1 MKKLILISALV
12 GLLSEVCAQKQP
24 MTEKERDN
32 VMQVLK
38 WLHENETSDS
48 FNALKNLKVEDASK
62 KDVLP
67 WDEWSEKQK
76 DKRYDLLHLFKSFEN
91 VSVQPVDDS
100 PNVCELVFYCKE
112 KETEV
117 FSGGVSGTFSTLRK
131 LNEDNCTNLRCEV
144 FCGLDAD
151 VELHLTDS
159 RGKFVYFAEMIHG
172 QHKHKTKSDGYREV
186 WHTINLP
193 LSVPWE
199 DVEGGYIELKLF
211 PPQEYDWVQVALGDA
226 AEFPQKI
233 TLGNKKYIIEKVDS
247 VGMVISANSYY
258 DWHQLRNM
266 KFLYKMESF
275 WYYNPYYIVGVGGD
289 VQTMLKLKYEG
300 KISFEEWLKKKCVDP
315 NKLEKTIGNYLSK
328 DMYSDAEPDLWGK
341 YINTRMYGDSLL
353 LYMPVEPEREK
364 TIASFRLPI
373 PLSEKDIKTNI
384 NRPLCNKLLDQLG
397 LSLKMVE

>member
-1 MKKLILISALV
+1 MKKIILISAFV
-12 GLLSEVCAQKQP
+12 GVLSGAYAQKQP
-24 MTEKERDN
+24 MTKTERDN

-38 WLHENETSDS
+38 WLHENETSNS
-48 FNALKNLKVEDASK
+48 FNALKNLKVENASK

-67 WDEWSEKQK
+67 WNEWSEKQK

-100 PNVCELVFYCKE
+100 PNACELVFYCKE
-112 KETEV
+112 KETV
-117 FSGGVSGTFSTLRK
+117 GFSGGVSGTFSTLRG
-131 LNEDNCTNLRCEV
+131 LNEDNCTNLRNEV

-159 RGKFVYFAEMIHG
+159 RGKFVYFAELIHG
-172 QHKHKTKSDGYREV
+172 LHKHKTKSDGYREV
-186 WHTINLP
+186 WYSIHLP

-199 DVEGGYIELKLF
+199 DVEDGYIELKLF

-258 DWHQLRNM
+258 DWHQLSNM
-266 KFLYKMESF
+266 KFLYKMEGY

-289 VQTMLKLKYEG
+289 VKTMLKLKYEG
-300 KISFEEWLKKKCVDP
+300 NISFEEWLKKKRIDP
-315 NKLEKTIGNYLSK
+315 NKLEETIGNYLSK
-328 DMYSDAEPDLWGK
+328 DMYSDAEPDLLGK

-373 PLSEKDIKTNI
+373 SLSEKDVKTNI
-384 NRPLCNKLLDQLG
+384 NIPLCNKLLDQLG
-397 LSLKMVE
+397 LSLKMIE